1 LRAKSIKIKKS
12 RRAIDRI
19 FYSKKLFFI
28 SSFCTSNPVLL
39 TKVKVKIE
47 RIGKMVLFHFIR
59 YLRISVAKLQQK
71 LNNTT
76 KGRNILFIFFKTGI
90 TTPFVDI
97 FIFHS
102 STACYSR

>member
-1 LRAKSIKIKKS
+1 
-12 RRAIDRI
+12 
-19 FYSKKLFFI
+19 
-28 SSFCTSNPVLL
+28 
-39 TKVKVKIE
+39 
-47 RIGKMVLFHFIR
+47 MVLFHFIR

-97 FIFHS
+97 FMLHS
-102 STACYSR
+102 SIACYSRQWLNQQLAQVKYFIYLCIFAN